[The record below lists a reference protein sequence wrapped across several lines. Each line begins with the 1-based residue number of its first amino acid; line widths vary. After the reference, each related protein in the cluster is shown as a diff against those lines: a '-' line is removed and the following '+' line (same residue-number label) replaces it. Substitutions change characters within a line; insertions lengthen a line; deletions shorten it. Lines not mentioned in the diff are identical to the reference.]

1 MTEHWPTVEVDQIT
15 RLRALAA
22 GVSGA
27 TVTERV
33 VEADIAVVWAL
44 LSDFEGAFGLIEPDM
59 RQVRVTVRDGDRVE
73 LDARSRWGFRAHLV
87 GMHRPGWFWAQSRF
101 LLIGIA
107 AVANPDG
114 RTRVAL
120 TGGVRVPGRAA
131 LVPIGVRQAA
141 RSALDRLEHQLAQG
155 GHGHPAQEGSDGS
168 A

>member
-1 MTEHWPTVEVDQIT
+1 MTGQWPTAEVDQIS

-33 VEADIAVVWAL
+33 VDADFNTAWTL
-44 LSDFEGAFGLIEPDM
+44 LSDFEGAFGFIEPDM
-59 RQVRVTVRDGDRVE
+59 RRVRVALRDGDRIE

-87 GMHRPGWFWAQSRF
+87 GVHRPGWFWVQSRF

-107 AVANPDG
+107 AAAQPDG

-131 LVPIGVRQAA
+131 LLVPIGVRRAA
-141 RSALDRLEHQLAQG
+141 CSALDRLEHQLGQHDARP
-155 GHGHPAQEGSDGS
+155 HG
-168 A
+168 